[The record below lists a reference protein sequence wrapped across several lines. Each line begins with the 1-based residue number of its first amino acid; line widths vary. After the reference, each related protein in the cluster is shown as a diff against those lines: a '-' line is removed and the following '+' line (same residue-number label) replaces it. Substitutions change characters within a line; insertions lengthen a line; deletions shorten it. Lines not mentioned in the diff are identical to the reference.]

1 MSRTL
6 PLSWAALVGL
16 LAAAGVATSAAAQS
30 AVPAF
35 PASASAPTRMPSRA
49 DIDAARKLVPSAA
62 DIAAE
67 IGRAAQEGGTRPI
80 VQPIVR
86 VPQAALDRE
95 RQSAPDLRGLA
106 EQYERVRRGPDGETP
121 AREASGLLVF
131 VSLGMPRASLE
142 RLIEEARRVRA
153 VLVLR
158 GVKDR
163 SLTRTAAAVS
173 ELVGRDGPAWQIDPV
188 LFRRFEVA
196 AVPSFVLID
205 PARPVPVGC
214 GDVRCQ
220 PAAFA
225 KLQGDVSIAHALGAI
240 AEGDPKLAGTARV
253 LSLRLRGATR

>member
-1 MSRTL
+1 MSRFL
-6 PLSWAALVGL
+6 HLSWAALVGL
-16 LAAAGVATSAAAQS
+16 LAAAGVASSAEAQS
-30 AVPAF
+30 AAPAV
-35 PASASAPTRMPSRA
+35 PASAPVPTRMPSRA
-49 DIDAARKLVPSAA
+49 DLDAARKLVPSAA
-62 DIAAE
+62 DMAAE
-67 IGRAAQEGGTRPI
+67 VGRAAQEGGT
-80 VQPIVR
+80 QPLVR
-86 VPQAALDRE
+86 VPQAALDRH

-142 RLIEEARRVRA
+142 RLVEEARRVRA

-188 LFRRFEVA
+188 LFQRFEVA

-214 GDVRCQ
+214 SDVRCQ

-240 AEGDPKLAGTARV
+240 AEGDPELAGTARA
-253 LSLRLRGATR
+253 LSSRLRGATR